1 MSAFKKP
8 SSGWTFR
15 WLAWKVHS
23 EMARVLLA
31 EQPNENPATG
41 TMEFALIVADGY
53 SVMVSALDAP

>member
-1 MSAFKKP
+1 
-8 SSGWTFR
+8 
-15 WLAWKVHS
+15 
-23 EMARVLLA
+23 MARVLLA